1 MKALIYLLLIPMFS
15 LSQVVVS
22 IDKDSIL
29 IGDQFQLRITSIG
42 NDSLPNLNDSIGSI
56 EILSK
61 STIDS
66 IVQENESKLTQNYTL
81 TIWNGGTHY
90 IPSFKHS
97 SGITDSIPIVVSAM
111 TLPDSVSLNQIM
123 IKDIKGPMDSPISFD
138 ELMPYLI
145 GLFILAIIIFLL
157 IKFIKK
163 QKRQPP
169 VKKVV
174 EPIIPPHQIA
184 IDKLEKLKTQQL
196 WQNGLVKIYYS
207 ELSEIIRTYI
217 EHGLGTPAMEIPTN
231 DIVAQ
236 LHQKGIDTVSLNELL
251 KLADLAKFAKAMPLE
266 VENKNSYQI
275 ALDFI
280 YQTKP
285 TEEKNDLE

>member
-1 MKALIYLLLIPMFS
+1 M
-15 LSQVVVS
+15 
-22 IDKDSIL
+22 
-29 IGDQFQLRITSIG
+29 
-42 NDSLPNLNDSIGSI
+42 
-56 EILSK
+56 
-61 STIDS
+61 
-66 IVQENESKLTQNYTL
+66 
-81 TIWNGGTHY
+81 
-90 IPSFKHS
+90 
-97 SGITDSIPIVVSAM
+97 
-111 TLPDSVSLNQIM
+111 
-123 IKDIKGPMDSPISFD
+123 
-138 ELMPYLI
+138 
-145 GLFILAIIIFLL
+145 
-157 IKFIKK
+157 
-163 QKRQPP
+163 
-169 VKKVV
+169 V

-217 EHGLGTPAMEIPTN
+217 EHGLGTPAMEIPTP